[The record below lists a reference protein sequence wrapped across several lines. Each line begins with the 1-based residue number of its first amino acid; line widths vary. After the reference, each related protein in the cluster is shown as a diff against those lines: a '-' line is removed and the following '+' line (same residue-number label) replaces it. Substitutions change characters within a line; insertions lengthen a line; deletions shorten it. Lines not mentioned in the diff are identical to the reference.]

1 MDVDKWKFK
10 KTAAVLLPRSTT
22 ANKNSLSDFWFVIWS
37 IYLSRLRQNIWRILL
52 PDSNYWLHNMWK
64 SFQQLM
70 SVTSLALYCFT
81 WWIENNFDQWALI
94 DSYFL
99 FPVTIAQGAKKT
111 QKIRYSCCCY
121 RAGFPWGKLNISE
134 KKTAE
139 HGLVCK
145 NVEVKSITVQIC
157 LDVI

>member
-37 IYLSRLRQNIWRILL
+37 ICLSRLRQNIWRILL

-99 FPVTIAQGAKKT
+99 FPVTIAQGAGKKKKSHIVAAVIEEVFPGENWT
-111 QKIRYSCCCY
+111 YQKKKQLNMDLC
-121 RAGFPWGKLNISE
+121 AKMWKLRV
-134 KKTAE
+134 
-139 HGLVCK
+139 LQCK
-145 NVEVKSITVQIC
+145 YV
-157 LDVI
+157 